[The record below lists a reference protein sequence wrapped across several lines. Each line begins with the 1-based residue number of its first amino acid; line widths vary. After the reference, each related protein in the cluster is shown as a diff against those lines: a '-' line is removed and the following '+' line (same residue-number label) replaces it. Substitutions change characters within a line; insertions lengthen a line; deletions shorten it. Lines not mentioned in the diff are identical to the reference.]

1 MNNTHNAQFQA
12 HLTDMAS
19 IYKRPGSK
27 IWQCSYY
34 VTNAETGL
42 SVQMRE
48 TTGKVNE
55 REARSEAA
63 SIERRGRE
71 AAGGG
76 EAKARKI
83 LEVIQR
89 AGQEAVKETLNAAR
103 ARVLLAE
110 IVRISTGEDM
120 PAFTVR
126 TWLEEWK
133 RRKCDVTAPA
143 TQARY
148 SASVKAFLAWLGERA
163 DKPLEILTVSDVRS
177 FRETLTSEGRT
188 ARTAQHYVRDI
199 GSGLRTAV
207 REGLLTHNPAS
218 GLDPLEY
225 TDSVDRKPF
234 IAAEVVKLMNAA
246 PSADWKGMVLLGLY
260 TGLRL
265 GDIAKLKWG
274 MVDFTEGTLR
284 LLPAKTKKK
293 KRMICIPLH
302 PEARQFLEGHP
313 IADDPDAPIFPSLA
327 SRRIDGNKG
336 LSMTFVE
343 IMTRAGVSRGKS
355 RIVKKESAGRST
367 HERGFHALRHAFVTM
382 LTNCDVDEDLRKK
395 LAGHTDSEVHAI
407 YTHFEVKTL
416 AAAIEK
422 MPGLVPLE
430 E

>member
-1 MNNTHNAQFQA
+1 
-12 HLTDMAS
+12 MAS

-27 IWQCSYY
+27 TWQAAFY
-34 VTNAETGL
+34 VIDPETGV
-42 SVQMRE
+42 SKQVRQS
-48 TTGKVNE
+48 THKSNE
-55 REARSEAA
+55 REAKAA
-63 SIERRGRE
+63 AAELERRARE

-76 EAKARKI
+76 HEKARRI
-83 LEVIQR
+83 LDVLQR
-89 AGQEAVKETLNAAR
+89 AGQEANKETLNVPR
-103 ARVLLAE
+103 ARQFLAE

-120 PAFTVR
+120 PAFTIK

-148 SASVKAFLAWLGERA
+148 ASSVKAFLAWLGDRA
-163 DKPLEILTVSDVRS
+163 DKPLESLTVADVRN
-177 FRETLTSEGRT
+177 FREKLTSEGRT

-218 GLDPLEY
+218 GLDPLEF

-234 IAAEVVKLMNAA
+234 VAAEVVKLINAA
-246 PSADWKGMVLLGLY
+246 PSADWKGMILLGLY

-284 LLPAKTKKK
+284 LMPAKTKKK

-302 PEARQFLEGHP
+302 PQARQFLEGHP
-313 IADDPDAPIFPSLA
+313 IADDPDEPIFPTLA
-327 SRRIDGNKG
+327 IRRIDGNKG
-336 LSMTFVE
+336 LSMTFVD
-343 IMTRAGVSRGKS
+343 IMTKAGVSRGKA
-355 RIVKKESAGRST
+355 RIVEKESAGRST

-422 MPGLVPLE
+422 MPGLGALQS
-430 E
+430 